1 MGQEN
6 FHASVQY
13 GDFKGTAAADRRDHD
28 SISKYLESQGL
39 MNEGEFL
46 VGIEAYSS
54 ELMGK
59 AQVTD
64 VSVTALA
71 TKYEGYDDV
80 QAAVDS
86 GNPLKVRKIRFDMPL
101 VDFFSL
107 FKRFQISISNHG
119 MIDQRDIVFDD

>member
-39 MNEGEFL
+39 INQGEFL
-46 VGIEAYSS
+46 VGIEAYAS
-54 ELMGK
+54 ELAGK
-59 AQVTD
+59 PQVTD

-71 TKYEGYDDV
+71 TNYEGYDDV
-80 QAAVDS
+80 QAAVNS
-86 GNPLKVRKIRFDMPL
+86 GDPLKVRKIRFDMPL
-101 VDFFSL
+101 VEFFSL
-107 FKRFQISISNHG
+107 FKRFQISISSHG
-119 MIDQRDIVFDD
+119 MIDQRDIIFDD

>member
-13 GDFKGTAAADRRDHD
+13 GDFKGTAAADRRDHG

-39 MNEGEFL
+39 INEGEFL

-54 ELMGK
+54 ELMDR

-64 VSVTALA
+64 VSVTALV

-86 GNPLKVRKIRFDMPL
+86 GNPLKVRKIRFDMTL

>member
-13 GDFKGTAAADRRDHD
+13 GDFKGTAAADRRDQN
-28 SISKYLESQGL
+28 SISQYLEKEGL
-39 MNEGEFL
+39 INQGEFL
-46 VGIEAYSS
+46 VGIEAYAS
-54 ELMGK
+54 ELSGK
-59 AQVTD
+59 PQVTD
-64 VSVTALA
+64 ISVTALV

-86 GNPLKVRKIRFDMPL
+86 GNPLKVRKIQFDLSL

-107 FKRFQISISNHG
+107 FKRFQISISSHG
-119 MIDQRDIVFDD
+119 MIDQRDIIFDD